1 MPMDPNTARE
11 ILAAHAGKKPS
22 EIGEAVDILYMEFG
36 TYKAIAQQVGM
47 SDKFWGRRHRLFQ
60 LPAGIRWK
68 LDEGQIGIEQGYQ
81 ISRLNNEEDQWLLAI
96 AIIEAEDLTA
106 DECKNV
112 VDRVV
117 EENESIKEALSVS
130 AGIRFDKTHPLLLPL
145 PFDIWL
151 EICKRAW
158 ERHENWG
165 DSCYQLIRQ
174 GIDVDFQDVARQL
187 EKLASE
193 LYKAG
198 GNERKNNANQ
208 QENNGNQL
216 EIHGL

>member
-1 MPMDPNTARE
+1 MHPNTARE
-11 ILAAHAGKKPS
+11 ILAAHAERKPS
-22 EIGEAVDILYMEFG
+22 EIGEAVDVLFPEYG
-36 TYKAIAQQVGM
+36 GYKAIAQQVGM
-47 SDKFWGRRHRLFQ
+47 SDKYWWTRHRLFQ

-68 LDEGQIGIEQGYQ
+68 LDEGQILIEQGYQ

-117 EENESIKEALSVS
+117 KENESMKEALSVS
-130 AGIRFDKTHPLLLPL
+130 AGIRFDKTYPLLLPL

-158 ERHENWG
+158 AQHENWG

-174 GIDVDFQDVARQL
+174 GIDVDFREIARQL
-187 EKLASE
+187 EKLASDISDTE
-193 LYKAG
+193 GAVIHIVKDLIECEKQ
-198 GNERKNNANQ
+198 NEPKSRR
-208 QENNGNQL
+208 
-216 EIHGL
+216 

>member
-1 MPMDPNTARE
+1 MSMNVNTARE
-11 ILAAHAGKKPS
+11 ILADHVGRKPS
-22 EIGEAVDILYMEFG
+22 EIGEAVDVLYPELG

-47 SDKFWGRRHRLFQ
+47 SDKFWGTRHRIFQ
-60 LPAGIRWK
+60 LPAGIQWK

-81 ISRLNNEEDQWLLAI
+81 ISRLGSEEDQWLLAI
-96 AIIEAEDLTA
+96 AIMETEDLTA

-117 EENESIKEALSVS
+117 KEDESITEALSVS

-151 EICKRAW
+151 AICKRAW
-158 ERHENWG
+158 SRHENWG

-187 EKLASE
+187 EKLAAD
-193 LYKAG
+193 LCKAG
-198 GNERKNNANQ
+198 GNDRESNGNQ
-208 QENNGNQL
+208 QESDENQL
-216 EIHGL
+216 EIQGL